1 MRRGFGYAAA
11 LGVVWLV
18 AAGLRPATTYH
29 LAPILVAA
37 TPPLVLLAGEFGLDA
52 RAVITTATAGV
63 ALALGLTIF
72 LTVTD
77 WLRGPSLLPFGSA
90 VTESIV
96 FAFVGGTTGF
106 AIAFLR
112 RPNR

>member
-29 LAPILVAA
+29 LAPLLVAL
-37 TPPLVLLAGEFGLDA
+37 TPPLVLLSGESGFDVRG
-52 RAVITTATAGV
+52 VVTTATAGV
-63 ALALGLTIF
+63 ALALGLTLF
-72 LTVTD
+72 LTVID
-77 WLRGPSLLPFGSA
+77 WLRGPSLLPFGA
-90 VTESIV
+90 GVAESVV

-106 AIAFLR
+106 VIAFLR
-112 RPNR
+112 RN